1 MSADR
6 PGEVH
11 APDLVQP
18 VIGYRLWRL
27 GDDALWSP
35 YVEEQWGRGVH
46 TAVCRAERAGHAEPA
61 PAHDCSCGIH
71 AWYEPCPTLS
81 WAATRH
87 LVAGAV
93 ALWGEM
99 ELHPFGM
106 RAARGMIV
114 ALALP
119 PWNGPK
125 PRRIVEMANALDV
138 EAVPVRRLEAVALTH
153 GAPIPEGMA
162 PEPRASRAAYAVEQ
176 RFAEARREDG
186 WRPSSLV
193 SRTRSPD

>member
-1 MSADR
+1 MNGGW
-6 PGEVH
+6 PGEMP
-11 APDLVQP
+11 APDLVNP

-27 GDDALWSP
+27 GDESLWSP
-35 YVEEQWGRGVH
+35 YVEERWLRGVH
-46 TAVCRAERAGHAEPA
+46 VAVCRAERSGHAGPA

-87 LVAGAV
+87 LVVGAV
-93 ALWGEM
+93 ALWGDM

-106 RAARGMIV
+106 RAARGMVV

-119 PWNGPK
+119 PWHGTK
-125 PRRIVEMANALDV
+125 PRRIIEIAREFEV
-138 EAVPVRRLEAVALTH
+138 EAVPARHLEAVALEH
-153 GAPIPEGMA
+153 GAPVPDGMA

-176 RFAEARREDG
+176 RLAESQTG

-193 SRTRSPD
+193 SRSRSPD

>member
-1 MSADR
+1 MTDDR
-6 PGEVH
+6 PAEAR

-27 GDDALWSP
+27 GDDALFSP
-35 YVEEQWGRGVH
+35 YVEERWARGVH
-46 TAVCRAERAGHAEPA
+46 TAVCRAERGDHPGPA
-61 PAHDCSCGIH
+61 PAHECSCGIH

-87 LVAGAV
+87 LVAGAI
-93 ALWGEM
+93 ALWGDI

-106 RAARGMIV
+106 RAAQGMIV

-125 PRRIVEMANALDV
+125 PRRIVEMARMLEV
-138 EAVPVRRLEAVALTH
+138 EAVPARRLEAVALEH
-153 GAPIPEGMA
+153 GAPIPDGMA

-176 RFAEARREDG
+176 RLAEARREDR

>member
-1 MSADR
+1 MSASR
-6 PGEVH
+6 PGDPL

-18 VIGYRLWRL
+18 VIGYRLWHL
-27 GDDALWSP
+27 GDDALYSP
-35 YVEEQWGRGVH
+35 YVEERWERGVH
-46 TAVCRAERAGHAEPA
+46 AAVCRAERADHAEPA

-93 ALWGEM
+93 ALWGEI

-119 PWNGPK
+119 PWSGTK
-125 PRRIVEMANALDV
+125 PRRIVEMAAALEVD
-138 EAVPVRRLEAVALTH
+138 AVPARQLEAVALEH
-153 GAPIPEGMA
+153 GAPIPPGMA
-162 PEPRASRAAYAVEQ
+162 PEPRASRAAYALE
-176 RFAEARREDG
+176 RRLAEAESG

-193 SRTRSPD
+193 SRMRSPD

>member
-1 MSADR
+1 MSAPG
-6 PGEVH
+6 PGECL
-11 APDLVQP
+11 APDLVQA

-27 GDDALWSP
+27 DEDALWSP
-35 YVEEQWGRGVH
+35 YVEERWGRGVH
-46 TAVCRAERAGHAEPA
+46 QAVCRADRGEHPEPA

-93 ALWGEM
+93 ALWGDM

-106 RAARGMIV
+106 RAGRGMIV

-125 PRRIVEMANALDV
+125 PRRIIEMADALEV
-138 EAVPVRRLEAVALTH
+138 EAVPARRLEAVALGH
-153 GAPIPEGMA
+153 GAPIPPGMA

-176 RFAEARREDG
+176 RMRESESGG

-193 SRTRSPD
+193 SRMRSPD

>member
-1 MSADR
+1 MTAGR
-6 PGEVH
+6 PGEMP

-27 GDDALWSP
+27 GDDDALYSP
-35 YVEEQWGRGVH
+35 YVEERWQRGVH
-46 TAVCRAERAGHAEPA
+46 TATCRAERADHDEPA
-61 PAHDCSCGIH
+61 PGPDCSCGLH

-93 ALWGEM
+93 ALWGDI

-106 RAARGMIV
+106 RAERGMV
-114 ALALP
+114 LALALP
-119 PWNGPK
+119 PWSGTK
-125 PRRIVEMANALDV
+125 PRRITELAAMLDV
-138 EAVPVRRLEAVALTH
+138 EAVPARRLEAVARRH
-153 GAPIPEGMA
+153 GAPIPPGLA

-176 RFAEARREDG
+176 RLADADSA

-193 SRTRSPD
+193 SRMRSPD

>member
-1 MSADR
+1 MSEPA
-6 PGEVH
+6 GAMN
-11 APDLVQP
+11 APDLVEP

-27 GDDALWSP
+27 GEGSLWSP
-35 YVEEQWGRGVH
+35 YVEERWDRGVH
-46 TAVCRAERAGHAEPA
+46 TAVCRAERRDHAEPA

-87 LVAGAV
+87 LVAGAI
-93 ALWGEM
+93 ALWGAI

-106 RAARGMIV
+106 RAEHGMIV

-119 PWNGPK
+119 PWHGTK
-125 PRRIVEMANALDV
+125 PRRIVEIAAALEVD
-138 EAVPVRRLEAVALTH
+138 AVPARRLEAVALEH
-153 GAPIPEGMA
+153 GKPIPPGMA
-162 PEPRASRAAYAVEQ
+162 PQPRASRAAYAVEQ
-176 RFAEARREDG
+176 RLRESDGTG

>member
-1 MSADR
+1 MSGDR
-6 PGEVH
+6 PTGMV

-27 GDDALWSP
+27 GEDTLWSP
-35 YVEEQWGRGVH
+35 YVEERWDRGVH
-46 TAVCRAERAGHAEPA
+46 TAVCRAERGDHAEAA

-71 AWYEPCPTLS
+71 AWYEACPTLS

-87 LVAGAV
+87 LVAGAI
-93 ALWGEM
+93 ALWGDI

-106 RAARGMIV
+106 RGARGMVV

-119 PWNGPK
+119 PWSGPK
-125 PRRIVEMANALDV
+125 PRRIAEIASALDV
-138 EAVPVRRLEAVALTH
+138 EAVPARRLEAVALAH
-153 GAPIPEGMA
+153 GAPISRGMA

-176 RFAEARREDG
+176 RLAEAHGG

>member
-1 MSADR
+1 MSTDP
-6 PGEVH
+6 PGAMN
-11 APDLVQP
+11 APDLVEP

-27 GDDALWSP
+27 GDGALWSP
-35 YVEEQWGRGVH
+35 YVEERWERGVH
-46 TAVCRAERAGHAEPA
+46 TAVCRAERGEHLEPA
-61 PAHDCSCGIH
+61 PAHECSCGIH

-93 ALWGEM
+93 ALWGAM

-106 RAARGMIV
+106 RAEHGMIV

-119 PWNGPK
+119 PWHGTK
-125 PRRIVEMANALDV
+125 PRRIVEVASLLEV
-138 EAVPVRRLEAVALTH
+138 EAVPARRLEAVALQH
-153 GAPIPEGMA
+153 GKPIPSGMA

-176 RFAEARREDG
+176 RLSETDGGG

>member
-1 MSADR
+1 VSAGR
-6 PGEVH
+6 PGEPV

-27 GDDALWSP
+27 DDEALWSP
-35 YVEEQWGRGVH
+35 YVEERWERGVH
-46 TAVCRAERAGHAEPA
+46 EAVCRADRGDHTEPA

-87 LVAGAV
+87 LVAGAI
-93 ALWGEM
+93 ALWGDM

-125 PRRIVEMANALDV
+125 PRRIVEIANALEV
-138 EAVPVRRLEAVALTH
+138 EAVPARRLEAAALEH
-153 GAPIPEGMA
+153 GAPIPPGMA

-176 RFAEARREDG
+176 RMRESDTAG

-193 SRTRSPD
+193 SRMRSPD

>member
-1 MSADR
+1 MTQDDLGAM
-6 PGEVH
+6 V
-11 APDLVQP
+11 APDLVRP

-27 GDDALWSP
+27 DEDTLWSP
-35 YVEEQWGRGVH
+35 YVEERWERGVH
-46 TAVCRAERAGHAEPA
+46 TAVCRAERAGHAAAA

-71 AWYEPCPTLS
+71 AWYETCPTLS

-93 ALWGEM
+93 ALWGAM

-106 RAARGMIV
+106 RAEYGMVV

-119 PWNGPK
+119 PWNGTK
-125 PRRIVEMANALDV
+125 PRRIAELARDF
-138 EAVPVRRLEAVALTH
+138 EIDAVPIRRLETAALEH
-153 GAPIPEGMA
+153 GAPIPDGMA

-176 RFAEARREDG
+176 RISENAGGG

>member
-1 MSADR
+1 MSAGL
-6 PGEVH
+6 GEMV
-11 APDLVQP
+11 APDLVNA

-35 YVEEQWGRGVH
+35 YVEERWDRGVH
-46 TAVCRAERAGHAEPA
+46 AAVCRDDRAHHPGPA

-93 ALWGEM
+93 ALWGDI

-106 RAARGMIV
+106 RAARGMVV

-119 PWNGPK
+119 PWHGTK
-125 PRRIVEMANALDV
+125 PRRIVEMADALEV
-138 EAVPVRRLEAVALTH
+138 EAVSARRLEVVALAH
-153 GAPIPEGMA
+153 GSPVPEGMA

-176 RFAEARREDG
+176 RLAESQGG
-186 WRPSSLV
+186 WRPASLV
-193 SRTRSPD
+193 SRMRSPD

>member
-1 MSADR
+1 MSAG
-6 PGEVH
+6 PGEMV
-11 APDLVQP
+11 APDLVNA

-35 YVEEQWGRGVH
+35 YVEERWDRGVH
-46 TAVCRAERAGHAEPA
+46 GAVCRADRAQHTEPA

-93 ALWGEM
+93 ALWGDI

-106 RAARGMIV
+106 RAARGMVV

-119 PWNGPK
+119 PWHGTK
-125 PRRIVEMANALDV
+125 PRRIAEMAAALDI
-138 EAVPVRRLEAVALTH
+138 EAVPARRLEAVALEH
-153 GAPIPEGMA
+153 GGPVPHGMA

-176 RFAEARREDG
+176 RFAENAGGG

>member
-6 PGEVH
+6 PGESL

-27 GDDALWSP
+27 GDDALHSP
-35 YVEEQWGRGVH
+35 YVEEKWERGVH
-46 TAVCRAERAGHAEPA
+46 VAVCRAERATHTEPA
-61 PAHDCSCGIH
+61 PAHDCSCGLH

-87 LVAGAV
+87 LVAGAI
-93 ALWGEM
+93 AMWGAI

-106 RAARGMIV
+106 RAARGTIV

-119 PWNGPK
+119 PWSGTK
-125 PRRIVEMANALDV
+125 PRRIAEMAWALEV
-138 EAVPVRRLEAVALTH
+138 EAVPARQLEEVALEH
-153 GAPIPEGMA
+153 GAPIAEGMA
-162 PEPRASRAAYAVEQ
+162 PEPRASRAAYAVEK
-176 RFAEARREDG
+176 RLAEAQTTG
-186 WRPSSLV
+186 WRPSSFV
-193 SRTRSPD
+193 SRMRGPD

>member
-1 MSADR
+1 MSTDR
-6 PGEVH
+6 PGDVL

-27 GDDALWSP
+27 GDEGLHSP
-35 YVEEQWGRGVH
+35 YVDEEWRRGVH
-46 TAVCRAERAGHAEPA
+46 TAVCRAERRDHAEPA

-81 WAATRH
+81 WTATRH

-93 ALWGEM
+93 ALWGDI

-106 RAARGMIV
+106 RAGRGMIV

-119 PWNGPK
+119 PWSGTK
-125 PRRIVEMANALDV
+125 PRRILEVAADLDV
-138 EAVPVRRLEAVALTH
+138 DAVPMRHLEPAALAH
-153 GAPIPEGMA
+153 GAPIPPGMA
-162 PEPRASRAAYAVEQ
+162 PAPRASRAEYAVEE
-176 RFAEARREDG
+176 RLGRPHDG
-186 WRPSSLV
+186 GWGPSSLV

>member
-1 MSADR
+1 MNADR
-6 PGEVH
+6 AGEVL
-11 APDLVQP
+11 APDLVQA

-27 GDDALWSP
+27 GDDALYSP
-35 YVEEQWGRGVH
+35 YVEERWDRGLH
-46 TAVCRAERAGHAEPA
+46 AAVCRAERGEHVEPA

-93 ALWGEM
+93 AMWGAM
-99 ELHPFGM
+99 ELHPFGL
-106 RAARGMIV
+106 RAARGTIV

-119 PWNGPK
+119 PWSGTK
-125 PRRIVEMANALDV
+125 PRRIAEVAAALEV
-138 EAVPVRRLEAVALTH
+138 EAVPARRLEAVALEH
-153 GAPIPEGMA
+153 GAPIPPGMA
-162 PEPRASRAAYAVEQ
+162 PEPRASRAALAVEQ
-176 RFAEARREDG
+176 RLAASEGG

-193 SRTRSPD
+193 SRMRGPD

>member
-1 MSADR
+1 MTPDAA
-6 PGEVH
+6 GGAF

-27 GDDALWSP
+27 GDDALYSP
-35 YVEEQWGRGVH
+35 YVDERWARGVH
-46 TAVCRAERAGHAEPA
+46 TASCRADRGAHHDAP
-61 PAHDCSCGIH
+61 PAHDCTCGIH

-81 WAATRH
+81 WATTRH

-93 ALWGEM
+93 ALWGAM

-106 RAARGMIV
+106 RAERGMIV

-125 PRRIVEMANALDV
+125 PRRIVELASELDID
-138 EAVPVRRLEAVALTH
+138 AVPIRRLEATALEH
-153 GAPIPEGMA
+153 GAPIPAGMA
-162 PEPRASRAAYAVEQ
+162 PVPRAGRAALAVEQ
-176 RFAEARREDG
+176 RFLEADTGG

>member
-1 MSADR
+1 MTEIA
-6 PGEVH
+6 PAAAI
-11 APDLVQP
+11 APDLVRP

-27 GDDALWSP
+27 ADDGLWSP
-35 YVEEQWGRGVH
+35 YVEERWDRGVH
-46 TAVCRAERAGHAEPA
+46 AAVCRADRAHHAGPA

-93 ALWGEM
+93 ALWGAM

-106 RAARGMIV
+106 RAEHGMIV

-119 PWNGPK
+119 PWHGTK
-125 PRRIVEMANALDV
+125 PRRIVEIAAGLEV
-138 EAVPVRRLEAVALTH
+138 EAVPTRRLEAVALEH
-153 GAPIPEGMA
+153 GAPIPAGMA
-162 PEPRASRAAYAVEQ
+162 PEPRASRAAYAVEK
-176 RFAEARREDG
+176 RMAETTGTG

>member
-1 MSADR
+1 MTAVPPS
-6 PGEVH
+6 EML
-11 APDLVQP
+11 APDLVRP

-27 GDDALWSP
+27 GEDALWSP
-35 YVEEQWGRGVH
+35 YVEERWGRGVH
-46 TAVCRAERAGHAEPA
+46 TAVCRAERGAHAEPA

-93 ALWGEM
+93 ALWGAL

-106 RAARGMIV
+106 RAERGMIV

-119 PWNGPK
+119 PWHGTK
-125 PRRIVEMANALDV
+125 PRRILEISRALEVD
-138 EAVPVRRLEAVALTH
+138 AVPIRRLEAVALTH
-153 GAPIPEGMA
+153 GGPIPDGMA

-176 RFAEARREDG
+176 RMAENTSSG

>member
-1 MSADR
+1 MSAGR
-6 PGEVH
+6 PGEMQ

-27 GDDALWSP
+27 GDDALYSP
-35 YVEEQWGRGVH
+35 YVEERWGRGVH
-46 TAVCRAERAGHAEPA
+46 AAVCRAERGDHAEAA

-87 LVAGAV
+87 LVAGAI
-93 ALWGEM
+93 ALWGDM

-138 EAVPVRRLEAVALTH
+138 EVVPARRLEAVALTH
-153 GAPIPEGMA
+153 GAPVPDGMA

-176 RFAEARREDG
+176 RLAEARREDP

>member
-1 MSADR
+1 MNERR
-6 PGEVH
+6 PAELV
-11 APDLVQP
+11 APDLVDP
-18 VIGYRLWRL
+18 VVGYRLWRL
-27 GDDALWSP
+27 GDDGLWSP
-35 YVEEQWGRGVH
+35 YVEERWGRGVH
-46 TAVCRAERAGHAEPA
+46 TAICRAERSDHPAAA

-93 ALWGEM
+93 ALWGDI

-119 PWNGPK
+119 PWHGTK
-125 PRRIVEMANALDV
+125 PRRILEVATELEI
-138 EAVPVRRLEAVALTH
+138 EAVPARQLEAVALEH
-153 GAPIPEGMA
+153 GAPVPDGMA

-176 RFAEARREDG
+176 RLAEAQSG

>member
-1 MSADR
+1 MSASR
-6 PGEVH
+6 SGEMH

-18 VIGYRLWRL
+18 VIGYRLWRI

-35 YVEEQWGRGVH
+35 YVEERWERGVH
-46 TAVCRAERAGHAEPA
+46 TAVCRAERADHAEPA

-93 ALWGEM
+93 ALWGDM

-106 RAARGMIV
+106 RAAHGMIV
-114 ALALP
+114 ALAVP
-119 PWNGPK
+119 PWSGPK
-125 PRRIVEMANALDV
+125 PRRILELANALEA
-138 EAVPVRRLEAVALTH
+138 EAVPVRRLEAVARTH
-153 GAPIPEGMA
+153 GEPIPAGMA

-176 RFAEARREDG
+176 RLAEARRDDG